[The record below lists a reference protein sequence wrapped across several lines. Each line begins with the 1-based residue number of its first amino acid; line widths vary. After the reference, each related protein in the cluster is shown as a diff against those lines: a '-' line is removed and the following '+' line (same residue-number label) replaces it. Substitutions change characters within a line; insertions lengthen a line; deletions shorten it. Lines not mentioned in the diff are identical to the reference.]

1 MKVWEVDEKLENLK
15 NGILRNHEDD
25 ILWPV
30 TAFITFETQEGHER
44 ALKYEKKFYPW
55 QRGES
60 KTLLG
65 EKLILE
71 QAEEP
76 SDIIWENRHVNKK
89 TQTIKSLIVALISI
103 FILVGAFIL
112 YYYIRKQIINRQSKY
127 QSVNCA
133 EILAPFKDLNWEQ
146 RQLIEIPFAVQ
157 DYYSFYTSPN

>member
-1 MKVWEVDEKLENLK
+1 M
-15 NGILRNHEDD
+15 
-25 ILWPV
+25 

-112 YYYIRKQIINRQSKY
+112 YYYIRK
-127 QSVNCA
+127 
-133 EILAPFKDLNWEQ
+133 
-146 RQLIEIPFAVQ
+146 
-157 DYYSFYTSPN
+157 

>member
-25 ILWPV
+25 ILRPV

-89 TQTIKSLIVALISI
+89 T
-103 FILVGAFIL
+103 
-112 YYYIRKQIINRQSKY
+112 
-127 QSVNCA
+127 
-133 EILAPFKDLNWEQ
+133 
-146 RQLIEIPFAVQ
+146 
-157 DYYSFYTSPN
+157 